1 MKDNWFDSHRQTDR
15 HHAPQDGQQ
24 LSQDVQ
30 RLLTA
35 VGVAAV
41 GLFLASG
48 VEPPFVAAL
57 LRELLVFASLGFV
70 AAAVF
75 RREDARAAQVTAWDQ
90 AALLLLI
97 SLIVG
102 LFVDQAAV
110 QQALVDR
117 GLAEAPATTAPLAGN

>member
-1 MKDNWFDSHRQTDR
+1 M
-15 HHAPQDGQQ
+15 DGQQ